1 MFLRSSAKAAEFIRR
16 GKSEMISYSRRKR
29 PAQRNGQIVASSSK
43 VAKASSPEA
52 TPGPESKRKP
62 VACDE
67 GEPVLVD
74 LDTEDEGEKGDDG
87 DGVAHAIE
95 PEDLTEEGEDQ
106 EVEEGLKG

>member
-1 MFLRSSAKAAEFIRR
+1 MHVIFHSSAKAVEFIKR

-43 VAKASSPEA
+43 VAKASSPAA
-52 TPGPESKRKP
+52 TPESKRKL
-62 VACDE
+62 VDCDE
-67 GEPVLVD
+67 DEPVLVD

-87 DGVAHAIE
+87 DGVAHATE

-106 EVEEGLKG
+106 EVE